1 MPKRGTTVA
10 LMLLSFALAF
20 SSCSKGG
27 RVLSEHKMEMLYTDM
42 FLADQWLRDHP
53 KYRAMADTT
62 LFFDPIFEKHNITFE
77 DYDASLKYYVSKPE
91 LLAEITQKA
100 SARLS
105 KMADIMS
112 KEVERLAEIDRT
124 NKANR
129 VSHEFVDF
137 ESLEPR
143 SEYFSFTDSVSVHS
157 DSLALALDS
166 LSFASDSLAIASDS
180 LAIAP
185 DSLAAKKVSHGQRV
199 GTLLRGF
206 DSVKVAPR
214 PFSRPDSA
222 SVRVRTRRTAPIPD
236 KGKMLPELDKDATRK
251 SLERITDKHHKE

>member
-1 MPKRGTTVA
+1 M
-10 LMLLSFALAF
+10 
-20 SSCSKGG
+20 
-27 RVLSEHKMEMLYTDM
+27 SEHKMEMLYTDM

-129 VSHEFVDF
+129 ISHEFVDF
-137 ESLEPR
+137 ESL
-143 SEYFSFTDSVSVHS
+143 
-157 DSLALALDS
+157 
-166 LSFASDSLAIASDS
+166 
-180 LAIAP
+180 
-185 DSLAAKKVSHGQRV
+185 
-199 GTLLRGF
+199 
-206 DSVKVAPR
+206 
-214 PFSRPDSA
+214 
-222 SVRVRTRRTAPIPD
+222 
-236 KGKMLPELDKDATRK
+236 
-251 SLERITDKHHKE
+251 

>member
-1 MPKRGTTVA
+1 M
-10 LMLLSFALAF
+10 
-20 SSCSKGG
+20 
-27 RVLSEHKMEMLYTDM
+27 SEHKMEMLYTDM

-129 VSHEFVDF
+129 ISHEFVDF

-166 LSFASDSLAIASDS
+166 LAFAPDSLAYAR
-180 LAIAP
+180 

-222 SVRVRTRRTAPIPD
+222 SVRKR
-236 KGKMLPELDKDATRK
+236 
-251 SLERITDKHHKE
+251 LERITDKHHKE

>member
-129 VSHEFVDF
+129 ISHEFVDF

-157 DSLALALDS
+157 DSLAFARDS
-166 LSFASDSLAIASDS
+166 LTF
-180 LAIAP
+180 AP
-185 DSLAAKKVSHGQRV
+185 DSLTYTRDSLAFAPDPLAAKEVSHGQRV

-222 SVRVRTRRTAPIPD
+222 SVRVRTR
-236 KGKMLPELDKDATRK
+236 
-251 SLERITDKHHKE
+251 LERITDKHHKE

>member
-129 VSHEFVDF
+129 ISHEFVDF

-143 SEYFSFTDSVSVHS
+143 SEYFSLTDSVSVHS

-166 LSFASDSLAIASDS
+166 LAF
-180 LAIAP
+180 AP
-185 DSLAAKKVSHGQRV
+185 DSLTYTRDSLAFAPDPLAAKEVSHGQRV

-222 SVRVRTRRTAPIPD
+222 SVRKR
-236 KGKMLPELDKDATRK
+236 
-251 SLERITDKHHKE
+251 LERITDKHHKE

>member
-105 KMADIMS
+105 KMADVMS

-129 VSHEFVDF
+129 ISHEFVDF

-143 SEYFSFTDSVSVHS
+143 SEYFSLTDSVSVHS
-157 DSLALALDS
+157 DSLAFARDSLTFAPDSLTYARDS
-166 LSFASDSLAIASDS
+166 LSFA
-180 LAIAP
+180 P
-185 DSLAAKKVSHGQRV
+185 DPLAAKEVSHGQRV

-222 SVRVRTRRTAPIPD
+222 SVRKR
-236 KGKMLPELDKDATRK
+236 
-251 SLERITDKHHKE
+251 LERITDKHHKE

>member
-129 VSHEFVDF
+129 ISHEFVDF

-157 DSLALALDS
+157 DSLAFARDS
-166 LSFASDSLAIASDS
+166 LTF
-180 LAIAP
+180 AP
-185 DSLAAKKVSHGQRV
+185 DSLTYTRDSLAFAPDPLAAKEVSHGQRV

-214 PFSRPDSA
+214 SFSRPDSA
-222 SVRVRTRRTAPIPD
+222 SVRKR
-236 KGKMLPELDKDATRK
+236 
-251 SLERITDKHHKE
+251 LERITDKHHKE

>member
-129 VSHEFVDF
+129 ISHEFVDF

-143 SEYFSFTDSVSVHS
+143 SEYFSLTDSVSVHS

-166 LSFASDSLAIASDS
+166 LAFAPDSLAYAR
-180 LAIAP
+180 

-222 SVRVRTRRTAPIPD
+222 SVRKRRTAPIPD

>member
-129 VSHEFVDF
+129 ISHEFVDF

-157 DSLALALDS
+157 DSLAFARDS
-166 LSFASDSLAIASDS
+166 LTF
-180 LAIAP
+180 AP
-185 DSLAAKKVSHGQRV
+185 DSLTYTRDSLAFAPDPLAAKEVSHGQRV

-214 PFSRPDSA
+214 SFSRPDSA
-222 SVRVRTRRTAPIPD
+222 SI
-236 KGKMLPELDKDATRK
+236 RK
-251 SLERITDKHHKE
+251 RLERITDKYHKE

>member
-129 VSHEFVDF
+129 ISHEFVDF

-166 LSFASDSLAIASDS
+166 LAF
-180 LAIAP
+180 AP
-185 DSLAAKKVSHGQRV
+185 DSLTYTRDSLAFAPDPLAAKEVSHGQRV

-222 SVRVRTRRTAPIPD
+222 SI
-236 KGKMLPELDKDATRK
+236 RK
-251 SLERITDKHHKE
+251 RLERITDKHHKE

>member
-129 VSHEFVDF
+129 ISHEFVDF

-143 SEYFSFTDSVSVHS
+143 SEYFSLTDSVSVHS
-157 DSLALALDS
+157 DSLALA
-166 LSFASDSLAIASDS
+166 ARDSLAFAPDS
-180 LAIAP
+180 LTYAP

-222 SVRVRTRRTAPIPD
+222 SVRKR
-236 KGKMLPELDKDATRK
+236 
-251 SLERITDKHHKE
+251 LERITDKHHKE

>member
-157 DSLALALDS
+157 DSLAFARDS
-166 LSFASDSLAIASDS
+166 LTF
-180 LAIAP
+180 AP
-185 DSLAAKKVSHGQRV
+185 DSLTYTRDSLAFAPDPLAAKEVSHGQRV

-222 SVRVRTRRTAPIPD
+222 SI
-236 KGKMLPELDKDATRK
+236 RK
-251 SLERITDKHHKE
+251 RLERITDKYHKE

>member
-100 SARLS
+100 SARIS

-129 VSHEFVDF
+129 ISHEFVDF

-157 DSLALALDS
+157 DSLSLALDS
-166 LSFASDSLAIASDS
+166 LAVAPDSLTY
-180 LAIAP
+180 AP
-185 DSLAAKKVSHGQRV
+185 DSLAAKEVSHGQRV

-222 SVRVRTRRTAPIPD
+222 SVRKR
-236 KGKMLPELDKDATRK
+236 
-251 SLERITDKHHKE
+251 LERITDKYHKE

>member
-157 DSLALALDS
+157 DSLAFARDS
-166 LSFASDSLAIASDS
+166 LTF
-180 LAIAP
+180 AP
-185 DSLAAKKVSHGQRV
+185 DSLTYTRDSLAFAPDPLAAKEVSHGQRV

-214 PFSRPDSA
+214 SFSRPDSA
-222 SVRVRTRRTAPIPD
+222 SVRKR
-236 KGKMLPELDKDATRK
+236 
-251 SLERITDKHHKE
+251 LERITDKHHKE

>member
-157 DSLALALDS
+157 DSLAFARDS
-166 LSFASDSLAIASDS
+166 LTF
-180 LAIAP
+180 AP
-185 DSLAAKKVSHGQRV
+185 DSLTYTRDSLAFAPDPLAAKEVSHGQRV

-222 SVRVRTRRTAPIPD
+222 SVRVRTR
-236 KGKMLPELDKDATRK
+236 
-251 SLERITDKHHKE
+251 LERITDKHHKE